1 MKISY
6 RILFINF
13 IIVLIILGSAAFGFY
28 SIMYNLLSSQQSKYL
43 SNSANDFVYFYSE
56 FLQETEYDFLYLI
69 KDDVNPQI
77 EPQMLEG
84 RNVDFILKS
93 VNDSTKMLISIA
105 SVDPVNINSPL
116 FTLDEFNEENPYAI
130 IKGYRHLDGTYYYF
144 GRILGQE
151 ELTSLAKKIGAEIA
165 FIWQKTPAAVSN
177 ESVNN
182 IYTYDIKSA
191 YDNLSSTNNF
201 KLYSKE
207 TENSDLLATLFKPS
221 EYTSANYKFEF
232 IIFTTLNE
240 VSELKTNLKYILI
253 LIGFSGVILSL
264 ILTFLFT
271 DRIRSQITQ
280 LSKATEIT
288 KHGNFKNKIPVKT
301 NDELGQL
308 AKAFNAMLD
317 ELDKNQKA
325 KQEYSEFITLINQN
339 ATLQEISDVS
349 LKKIIKTCKFT
360 VGAIFMVDGEETKII
375 SSFGIKPES
384 STPEKQDFLKPVI
397 ASKEPMEITSADDL
411 PVVSD
416 GILSFSLKYIL
427 IQPILYNNKVI
438 AVLELGGV
446 EKPTDEAKEYLSKV
460 LEQLAVGLINGSA
473 LMQLENLVNELKNL
487 NDDFQKQNV
496 QVRKQ
501 NETLIELHQKLKDK
515 ANELEVQK
523 KRAEESTKLKSQFL
537 ASMSHE
543 LRTPMNSILG
553 LTELVLDQG
562 NLSGKDWERISVVLK
577 SSRRLMSLINDILD
591 LSKIEAGKMELRLE
605 DVPLD
610 EIILEAETSISPLII
625 NKNINLRVIRNAE
638 PQIVIRTDRGKVLQ
652 VLINLMANAVK
663 FTERGNVVL
672 NISQLSNNQ
681 LRFDIIDTGIGI
693 SPEDQKLIFEEF
705 RQVDGTTSKKY
716 NGTGLGLAIC
726 KKIAGMLHGA
736 LSVESEVGKGSTFT
750 FTIPLLKMGVKTD
763 PKNENEELQKV
774 LLNPVLIVEEEPEIR
789 LTMGQYLSSLGYDAA
804 YLMYGEDIIEKIK
817 KINPRAVV
825 VDMNMKDA
833 DGWNLLQSVKS
844 EANTSSVPVIA
855 IMIRGNENKGHG
867 IEVYDYYVKPADN
880 NLNTLIK
887 NLSSSTNKKIERIV
901 LVDED
906 NSEMQSIQKILTG
919 GKFILDFVK
928 MSEASLD
935 DINKLQPE
943 LIITSLM
950 MKKGEGI
957 SLINKLKQT
966 KSTKHIPII
975 AALDS
980 STTVEVVRDLNKTLE
995 MITLAGTKHSLDVL
1009 KIVRDKLIVYEEKII
1024 LENDDDIIHDAPSIR
1039 AKIYETMRNKKIYKG
1054 SVLIVDDDPD
1064 TLFTL
1069 NEIVQSLGNKTI
1081 LAKNGVECLEALS
1094 QIIPDLILL
1103 DIMMPEMDGFQT
1115 INNIKKKSEW
1125 LNIPVFAVTAKAMA
1139 GDKDVVLK
1147 HGFDDYITKPI
1158 NANSLALKINQL
1170 LSKLYMS

>member
-13 IIVLIILGSAAFGFY
+13 IIVLIIVGSAAFAFY
-28 SIMYNLLSSQQSKYL
+28 SIMYNLLSSQHSKYL
-43 SNSANDFVYFYSE
+43 SNSVNNFVYFYSE
-56 FLQETEYDFLYLI
+56 FLQETEYDFLYLMR
-69 KDDVNPQI
+69 DDVDPQI
-77 EPQMLEG
+77 KPPMLEG

-93 VNDSTKMLISIA
+93 INDSTKMLVSVA
-105 SVDPVNINSPL
+105 SVNPVNINSPL
-116 FTLDEFNEENPYAI
+116 FTIEEFNEENPYAI
-130 IKGYRHLDGTYYYF
+130 IKGYRYLDGTYYYF
-144 GRILGQE
+144 GKILGQE
-151 ELTSLAKKIGAEIA
+151 ELTGLAKKIGAEIA

-177 ESVNN
+177 EAVNN

-191 YDNLSSTNNF
+191 YDYLSRTDNF
-201 KLYSKE
+201 RLYSKE
-207 TENSDLLATLFKPS
+207 TENSDLLASLFRPS
-221 EYTSANYKFEF
+221 EYSSSNYKFEF

-253 LIGFSGVILSL
+253 IIGFSGVLLSL

-271 DRIRSQITQ
+271 DRMRSQITQ

-288 KHGNFKNKIPVKT
+288 KQGNFKNKIPVKT

-308 AKAFNAMLD
+308 AKAFNIMLD

-325 KQEYSEFITLINQN
+325 KQEYSEFMTLINQK

-360 VGAIFMVDGEETKII
+360 VGAIFMVDGEDIKII

-384 STPEKQDFLKPVI
+384 STPGKQDFLKPVI
-397 ASKEPMEITSADDL
+397 ASKEAMEITSADEL

-446 EKPTDEAKEYLSKV
+446 EKPTDEAKEYLRKV
-460 LEQLAVGLINGSA
+460 LEQLAIGLINAST
-473 LMQLENLVNELKNL
+473 LMQLENLVVELKNL
-487 NDDFQKQNV
+487 NHDFQEQNV

-577 SSRRLMSLINDILD
+577 SSRRLMSLIDDILD
-591 LSKIEAGKMELRLE
+591 LSKIEAGKMELREEEVL
-605 DVPLD
+605 LD

-638 PQIVIRTDRGKVLQ
+638 PQIVIRTDRGKVIQ
-652 VLINLMANAVK
+652 VLINLMANAIK
-663 FTERGNVVL
+663 FTQRGNVVL
-672 NISQLSNNQ
+672 NISQPSKDQ
-681 LRFDIIDTGIGI
+681 LQFDIIDTGIGI
-693 SPEDQKLIFEEF
+693 SPENQKLIFEEF
-705 RQVDGTTSKKY
+705 RQVDGTSTKKY

-726 KKIAGMLHGA
+726 KKIAGMLNGS
-736 LSVESEVGKGSTFT
+736 LSVESEVDKGSTFT
-750 FTIPLLKMGVKTD
+750 FTIPLIKTGVKTD
-763 PKNENEELQKV
+763 PKNENEELQKA
-774 LLNPVLIVEEEPEIR
+774 LLKPVLIVEEEPEIR
-789 LTMGQYLSSLGYDAA
+789 LTMGQYLSSLGYNAA
-804 YLMYGEDIIEKIK
+804 YLMNGEDVIEKLK

-855 IMIRGNENKGHG
+855 IMIKGNENKGHG

-901 LVDED
+901 LVDAD
-906 NSEMQSIQKILTG
+906 NSEMQSVQKVLTG

-980 STTVEVVRDLNKTLE
+980 STAVEVVRDLNKTLE

-1009 KIVRDKLIVYEEKII
+1009 KIVRDKLNMYEEKII

-1039 AKIYETMRNKKIYKG
+1039 AKIHETMRNKKIYKG

-1158 NANSLALKINQL
+1158 NANSLALKINQI

>member
-13 IIVLIILGSAAFGFY
+13 IIVLIIVGSAAFAFY
-28 SIMYNLLSSQQSKYL
+28 SIMYNLLSSQHSKYL
-43 SNSANDFVYFYSE
+43 SNSVNNFVYFYSE
-56 FLQETEYDFLYLI
+56 FLQETEYDFLYLMR
-69 KDDVNPQI
+69 DDVDPQI
-77 EPQMLEG
+77 KPPMLEG

-93 VNDSTKMLISIA
+93 INDSTKMLVSVA
-105 SVDPVNINSPL
+105 SVNPVNINSPL
-116 FTLDEFNEENPYAI
+116 FTIEEFNEENPYAI
-130 IKGYRHLDGTYYYF
+130 IKGYRYLDGTYYYF
-144 GRILGQE
+144 GKILGQE
-151 ELTSLAKKIGAEIA
+151 ELTGLAKKIGAEIA

-177 ESVNN
+177 EAVNN

-191 YDNLSSTNNF
+191 YDYLSRTDNF
-201 KLYSKE
+201 RLYSKE
-207 TENSDLLATLFKPS
+207 TENSDLLASLFRPS
-221 EYTSANYKFEF
+221 EYSSSNYKFEF

-253 LIGFSGVILSL
+253 IIGFSGVLLSL

-271 DRIRSQITQ
+271 DRMRSQITQ

-288 KHGNFKNKIPVKT
+288 KQGNFKNKIPVKT

-308 AKAFNAMLD
+308 AKAFNIMLD

-460 LEQLAVGLINGSA
+460 LEQLAVGLINAST
-473 LMQLENLVNELKNL
+473 LMQLENLVVELKNL
-487 NDDFQKQNV
+487 NHDFQEQNV

-577 SSRRLMSLINDILD
+577 SSRRLMSLIDDILD
-591 LSKIEAGKMELRLE
+591 LSKIEAGKMELREEEVL
-605 DVPLD
+605 LD

-638 PQIVIRTDRGKVLQ
+638 PQIVIRTDRGKVIQ
-652 VLINLMANAVK
+652 VLINLMANAIK
-663 FTERGNVVL
+663 FTQRGNVVL
-672 NISQLSNNQ
+672 NISQPSKDQ
-681 LRFDIIDTGIGI
+681 LQFDIIDTGIGI
-693 SPEDQKLIFEEF
+693 SPENQKLIFEEF
-705 RQVDGTTSKKY
+705 RQVDGTSTKKY

-726 KKIAGMLHGA
+726 KKIAGMLNGS
-736 LSVESEVGKGSTFT
+736 LSVESEVDKGSTFT
-750 FTIPLLKMGVKTD
+750 FTIPLIKTGVKTD
-763 PKNENEELQKV
+763 PKNENEELQKA
-774 LLNPVLIVEEEPEIR
+774 LLKPVLIVEEEPEIR
-789 LTMGQYLSSLGYDAA
+789 LTMGQYLSSLGYNAA
-804 YLMYGEDIIEKIK
+804 YLMNGEDVIEKLK

-855 IMIRGNENKGHG
+855 IMIKGNENKGHG

-901 LVDED
+901 LVDAD
-906 NSEMQSIQKILTG
+906 NSEMQSVQKVLTG

-980 STTVEVVRDLNKTLE
+980 STAVEVVRDLNKTLE

-1009 KIVRDKLIVYEEKII
+1009 KIVRDKLNMYEEKII

-1039 AKIYETMRNKKIYKG
+1039 AKIHETMRNKKIYKG

-1158 NANSLALKINQL
+1158 NANSLALKINQI

>member
-13 IIVLIILGSAAFGFY
+13 IIVLIIVGSAAFAFY
-28 SIMYNLLSSQQSKYL
+28 SIMYNLLSSQHSKYL
-43 SNSANDFVYFYSE
+43 SNSVNNFVYFYSE

-69 KDDVNPQI
+69 KDDVDLQI

-84 RNVDFILKS
+84 RNVDFILRS
-93 VNDSTKMLISIA
+93 VNDSTKMLVVVA
-105 SVDPVNINSPL
+105 SVNPVNINSPL

-151 ELTSLAKKIGAEIA
+151 ELTGLAKKIGAEIS

-191 YDNLSSTNNF
+191 YDYLSGTDNF
-201 KLYSKE
+201 RLYSKE
-207 TENSDLLATLFKPS
+207 TENSDLLASLFKPS
-221 EYTSANYKFEF
+221 EYSSSNYKFEF
-232 IIFTTLNE
+232 IIFSTLNE
-240 VSELKTNLKYILI
+240 ISELKTNLKYILI
-253 LIGFSGVILSL
+253 IIGCSGALLSL

-271 DRIRSQITQ
+271 DRMRSQITQ

-288 KHGNFKNKIPVKT
+288 KDGNFKNKIPVKT

-308 AKAFNAMLD
+308 AKAFNIMLD

-325 KQEYSEFITLINQN
+325 KQEYSEFMTLINEK

-360 VGAIFMVDGEETKII
+360 VGAIFMVDGEDIKII
-375 SSFGIKPES
+375 SSFGIKAES
-384 STPEKQDFLKPVI
+384 STPGKQNFLKPVI
-397 ASKEPMEITSADDL
+397 ASKEAMEITSADEL

-446 EKPTDEAKEYLSKV
+446 EKPTDEAKEYLRKV
-460 LEQLAVGLINGSA
+460 LEQLAIGLINAST
-473 LMQLENLVNELKNL
+473 LMQLENLVIELKNL

-501 NETLIELHQKLKDK
+501 NETLVELHQKLKEK
-515 ANELEVQK
+515 ADELEVQK
-523 KRAEESTKLKSQFL
+523 LRAEESTKLKSQFL

-553 LTELVLDQG
+553 LTELVLEQG
-562 NLSGKDWERISVVLK
+562 NISGKDWERISVVLK
-577 SSRRLMSLINDILD
+577 SSRRLMSLIDDILD
-591 LSKIEAGKMELRLE
+591 LSKIEAGKMELREEEVL
-605 DVPLD
+605 LD
-610 EIILEAETSISPLII
+610 EIILEAETSISPLVL
-625 NKNINLRVIRNAE
+625 NKNINFRVIRNAE
-638 PQIVIRTDRGKVLQ
+638 PQMILRTDRGKVIQ
-652 VLINLMANAVK
+652 VLINLMANAIK
-663 FTERGNVVL
+663 FTHRGNVIL
-672 NISQLSNNQ
+672 NISQPSKDQ
-681 LRFDIIDTGIGI
+681 LQFEIIDTGIGI
-693 SPEDQKLIFEEF
+693 SPENQKLIFEEF
-705 RQVDGTTSKKY
+705 RQVDGTSTKKY

-726 KKIAGMLHGA
+726 NKIAGMLNGS
-736 LSVESEVGKGSTFT
+736 LTVESEVGKGSTFT
-750 FTIPLLKMGVKTD
+750 FVIPLFKIGIQAAPLI
-763 PKNENEELQKV
+763 ENEQMQKV
-774 LLNPVLIVEEEPEIR
+774 SLKPVLIIEEDPEINI
-789 LTMGQYLSSLGYDAA
+789 TMGQYLSSLGYNSD
-804 YLMYGEDIIEKIK
+804 YLKKGEDVIEKIK

-825 VDMNMKDA
+825 VDMNMKD
-833 DGWNLLQSVKS
+833 DNGWNSLQSIKTN
-844 EANTSSVPVIA
+844 EHTASVPVITM
-855 IMIRGNENKGHG
+855 MIKGNENKGHG
-867 IEVYDYYVKPADN
+867 IDVYDYYTKPAGES
-880 NLNTLIK
+880 LNALIN
-887 NLSSSTNKKIERIV
+887 NLSSSINKKIESIAV
-901 LVDED
+901 ADED
-906 NSEMQSIQKILTG
+906 EAEIQSLQKILTG
-919 GKFILDFVK
+919 GKVRLNFVK
-928 MSEASLD
+928 MNEFAFAA
-935 DINKLQPE
+935 INKLQPD

-950 MKKGEGI
+950 MKSGEGI
-957 SLINKLKQT
+957 SLINKLKQD
-966 KSTKHIPII
+966 KGTKHIPII
-975 AALDS
+975 ATLTPY
-980 STTVEVVRDLNKTLE
+980 TTTQTFRDLNKILE
-995 MITLAGTKHSLDVL
+995 QITLSGTKHSLDVL
-1009 KIVRDKLIVYEEKII
+1009 KIVRDKLKMYEEKIVI
-1024 LENDDDIIHDAPSIR
+1024 KNEDDTIPDAASIS
-1039 AKIYETMRNKKIYKG
+1039 AKINAMMRNEKIYKG
-1054 SVLIVDDDPD
+1054 NVLIVDDDPD

-1081 LAKNGVECLEALS
+1081 LANNGVECLEALS
-1094 QIIPDLILL
+1094 QVIPDLILL

-1115 INNIKKKSEW
+1115 INKIKQKPEW
-1125 LNIPVFAVTAKAMA
+1125 LSIPVFAVTAKAMA

-1158 NANSLALKINQL
+1158 DAPSLAFKINQL

>member
-1 MKISY
+1 
-6 RILFINF
+6 
-13 IIVLIILGSAAFGFY
+13 
-28 SIMYNLLSSQQSKYL
+28 
-43 SNSANDFVYFYSE
+43 
-56 FLQETEYDFLYLI
+56 
-69 KDDVNPQI
+69 
-77 EPQMLEG
+77 
-84 RNVDFILKS
+84 
-93 VNDSTKMLISIA
+93 
-105 SVDPVNINSPL
+105 
-116 FTLDEFNEENPYAI
+116 
-130 IKGYRHLDGTYYYF
+130 
-144 GRILGQE
+144 
-151 ELTSLAKKIGAEIA
+151 
-165 FIWQKTPAAVSN
+165 
-177 ESVNN
+177 
-182 IYTYDIKSA
+182 
-191 YDNLSSTNNF
+191 
-201 KLYSKE
+201 
-207 TENSDLLATLFKPS
+207 
-221 EYTSANYKFEF
+221 
-232 IIFTTLNE
+232 
-240 VSELKTNLKYILI
+240 
-253 LIGFSGVILSL
+253 
-264 ILTFLFT
+264 
-271 DRIRSQITQ
+271 
-280 LSKATEIT
+280 
-288 KHGNFKNKIPVKT
+288 
-301 NDELGQL
+301 
-308 AKAFNAMLD
+308 
-317 ELDKNQKA
+317 
-325 KQEYSEFITLINQN
+325 
-339 ATLQEISDVS
+339 
-349 LKKIIKTCKFT
+349 
-360 VGAIFMVDGEETKII
+360 
-375 SSFGIKPES
+375 
-384 STPEKQDFLKPVI
+384 
-397 ASKEPMEITSADDL
+397 
-411 PVVSD
+411 
-416 GILSFSLKYIL
+416 
-427 IQPILYNNKVI
+427 
-438 AVLELGGV
+438 
-446 EKPTDEAKEYLSKV
+446 
-460 LEQLAVGLINGSA
+460 
-473 LMQLENLVNELKNL
+473 MQLENLVVELKNL
-487 NDDFQKQNV
+487 NHDFQEQNV

-577 SSRRLMSLINDILD
+577 SSRRLMSLIDDILD
-591 LSKIEAGKMELRLE
+591 LSKIEAGKMELREEEVL
-605 DVPLD
+605 LD

-638 PQIVIRTDRGKVLQ
+638 PQIVIRTDRGKVIQ
-652 VLINLMANAVK
+652 VLINLMANAIK
-663 FTERGNVVL
+663 FTQRGNVVL
-672 NISQLSNNQ
+672 NISQPSKDQ
-681 LRFDIIDTGIGI
+681 LQFDIIDTGIGI
-693 SPEDQKLIFEEF
+693 SPENQKLIFEEF
-705 RQVDGTTSKKY
+705 RQVDGTSTKKY

-726 KKIAGMLHGA
+726 KKIAGMLNGS
-736 LSVESEVGKGSTFT
+736 LSVESEVDKGSTFT
-750 FTIPLLKMGVKTD
+750 FTIPLIKTGVKTD
-763 PKNENEELQKV
+763 PKNENEELQKA
-774 LLNPVLIVEEEPEIR
+774 LLKPVLIVEEEPEIR
-789 LTMGQYLSSLGYDAA
+789 LTMGQYLSSLGYNAA
-804 YLMYGEDIIEKIK
+804 YLMNGEDVIEKLK

-855 IMIRGNENKGHG
+855 IMIKGNENKGHG

-901 LVDED
+901 LVDAD
-906 NSEMQSIQKILTG
+906 NSEMQSVQKVLTG

-980 STTVEVVRDLNKTLE
+980 STAVEVVRDLNKTLE

-1009 KIVRDKLIVYEEKII
+1009 KIVRDKLNMYEEKII

-1039 AKIYETMRNKKIYKG
+1039 AKIHETMRNKKIYKG

-1158 NANSLALKINQL
+1158 NANSLALKINQI

>member
-13 IIVLIILGSAAFGFY
+13 IIVLIIVGSAAFAFY
-28 SIMYNLLSSQQSKYL
+28 SIMYNLLSSQHSKYL
-43 SNSANDFVYFYSE
+43 SNSVNNFVYFYSE
-56 FLQETEYDFLYLI
+56 FLQETEYDFLYLMR
-69 KDDVNPQI
+69 DDVDPQI
-77 EPQMLEG
+77 KPPMLEG

-93 VNDSTKMLISIA
+93 INDSTKMLVSVA
-105 SVDPVNINSPL
+105 SVNPVNINSPL
-116 FTLDEFNEENPYAI
+116 FTIEEFNEENPYAI
-130 IKGYRHLDGTYYYF
+130 IKGYRYLDGTYYYF
-144 GRILGQE
+144 GKILGQE
-151 ELTSLAKKIGAEIA
+151 ELTGLAKKIGAEIA

-177 ESVNN
+177 EAVNN

-191 YDNLSSTNNF
+191 YDYLSRTDNF
-201 KLYSKE
+201 RLYSKE
-207 TENSDLLATLFKPS
+207 TENSDLLASLFRPS
-221 EYTSANYKFEF
+221 EYSSSNYKFEF

-253 LIGFSGVILSL
+253 IIGFSGVLLSL

-271 DRIRSQITQ
+271 DRMRSQITQ

-288 KHGNFKNKIPVKT
+288 KQGNFKNKIPVKT

-308 AKAFNAMLD
+308 AKAFNIMLD

-460 LEQLAVGLINGSA
+460 LEQLAVGLINAST
-473 LMQLENLVNELKNL
+473 LMQLENLVVELKNL
-487 NDDFQKQNV
+487 NHDFQEQNV

-577 SSRRLMSLINDILD
+577 SSRRLMSLIDDILD
-591 LSKIEAGKMELRLE
+591 LSKIEAGKMELREEEVL
-605 DVPLD
+605 LD

-638 PQIVIRTDRGKVLQ
+638 PQIVIRTDRGKVIQ
-652 VLINLMANAVK
+652 VLINLMANAIK
-663 FTERGNVVL
+663 FTQRGNVVL
-672 NISQLSNNQ
+672 NISQPSKDQ
-681 LRFDIIDTGIGI
+681 LQFDIIDTGIGI
-693 SPEDQKLIFEEF
+693 SPENQKLIFEEF
-705 RQVDGTTSKKY
+705 RQVDGTSTKKY

-726 KKIAGMLHGA
+726 KKIAGMLNGS
-736 LSVESEVGKGSTFT
+736 LSVESEVDKGSTFT
-750 FTIPLLKMGVKTD
+750 FTIPLIKTGVKTD
-763 PKNENEELQKV
+763 PKNENEELQKA
-774 LLNPVLIVEEEPEIR
+774 LLKPVLIVEEEPEIR
-789 LTMGQYLSSLGYDAA
+789 LTMGQYLSSLGYNAA
-804 YLMYGEDIIEKIK
+804 YLMNGEDVIEKLK

-833 DGWNLLQSVKS
+833 DGWNLL
-844 EANTSSVPVIA
+844 
-855 IMIRGNENKGHG
+855 
-867 IEVYDYYVKPADN
+867 
-880 NLNTLIK
+880 
-887 NLSSSTNKKIERIV
+887 
-901 LVDED
+901 
-906 NSEMQSIQKILTG
+906 
-919 GKFILDFVK
+919 
-928 MSEASLD
+928 
-935 DINKLQPE
+935 
-943 LIITSLM
+943 
-950 MKKGEGI
+950 
-957 SLINKLKQT
+957 
-966 KSTKHIPII
+966 
-975 AALDS
+975 
-980 STTVEVVRDLNKTLE
+980 
-995 MITLAGTKHSLDVL
+995 
-1009 KIVRDKLIVYEEKII
+1009 
-1024 LENDDDIIHDAPSIR
+1024 
-1039 AKIYETMRNKKIYKG
+1039 
-1054 SVLIVDDDPD
+1054 
-1064 TLFTL
+1064 
-1069 NEIVQSLGNKTI
+1069 
-1081 LAKNGVECLEALS
+1081 
-1094 QIIPDLILL
+1094 
-1103 DIMMPEMDGFQT
+1103 
-1115 INNIKKKSEW
+1115 
-1125 LNIPVFAVTAKAMA
+1125 
-1139 GDKDVVLK
+1139 
-1147 HGFDDYITKPI
+1147 
-1158 NANSLALKINQL
+1158 
-1170 LSKLYMS
+1170 

>member
-13 IIVLIILGSAAFGFY
+13 IIVLIIVGSAAFAFY
-28 SIMYNLLSSQQSKYL
+28 SIMYNLLSSQHSKYL
-43 SNSANDFVYFYSE
+43 SNSVNNFVYFYSE
-56 FLQETEYDFLYLI
+56 FLQETEYDFLYLMR
-69 KDDVNPQI
+69 DDVDPQI
-77 EPQMLEG
+77 KPPMLEG

-93 VNDSTKMLISIA
+93 INDSTKMLVSVA
-105 SVDPVNINSPL
+105 SVNPVNINSPL
-116 FTLDEFNEENPYAI
+116 FTIEEFNEENPYAI
-130 IKGYRHLDGTYYYF
+130 IKGYRYLDGTYYYF
-144 GRILGQE
+144 GKILGQE
-151 ELTSLAKKIGAEIA
+151 ELTGLAKKIGAEIA

-177 ESVNN
+177 EAVNN

-191 YDNLSSTNNF
+191 YDYLSRTDNF
-201 KLYSKE
+201 RLYSKE
-207 TENSDLLATLFKPS
+207 TENSDLLASLFRPS
-221 EYTSANYKFEF
+221 EYSSSNYKFEF

-253 LIGFSGVILSL
+253 IIGFSGVLLSL

-271 DRIRSQITQ
+271 DRMRSQITQ

-288 KHGNFKNKIPVKT
+288 KQGNFKNKIPVKT

-308 AKAFNAMLD
+308 AKAFNIMLD

-460 LEQLAVGLINGSA
+460 LEQLAVGLINAST
-473 LMQLENLVNELKNL
+473 LMQLENLVVELKNL
-487 NDDFQKQNV
+487 NHDFQEQNV

-577 SSRRLMSLINDILD
+577 SSRRLMSLIDDILD
-591 LSKIEAGKMELRLE
+591 LSKIEAGKMELREEEVL
-605 DVPLD
+605 LD

-638 PQIVIRTDRGKVLQ
+638 PQIVIRTDRGKVIQ
-652 VLINLMANAVK
+652 VLINLMANAIK
-663 FTERGNVVL
+663 FTQRGNVVL
-672 NISQLSNNQ
+672 NISQPSKDQ
-681 LRFDIIDTGIGI
+681 LQFDIIDTGIGI
-693 SPEDQKLIFEEF
+693 SPENQKLIFEEF
-705 RQVDGTTSKKY
+705 RQVDGTSTKKY

-726 KKIAGMLHGA
+726 KKIAGMLNGS
-736 LSVESEVGKGSTFT
+736 LSVESEVDKGSTFT
-750 FTIPLLKMGVKTD
+750 FTIPLIKTGVKTD
-763 PKNENEELQKV
+763 PKNENEELQKA
-774 LLNPVLIVEEEPEIR
+774 LLKPVLIVEEEPEIR
-789 LTMGQYLSSLGYDAA
+789 LTMGQYLSSLGYNAA
-804 YLMYGEDIIEKIK
+804 YLMNGEDVIEKLK

-855 IMIRGNENKGHG
+855 IMIKGNENKGHG

-901 LVDED
+901 LVDAD
-906 NSEMQSIQKILTG
+906 NSEMQSVQKVLTG

-980 STTVEVVRDLNKTLE
+980 STAVEVVRDLNKTLE

-1009 KIVRDKLIVYEEKII
+1009 KIVRDKLNMYEEKIN

-1039 AKIYETMRNKKIYKG
+1039 AKIHETMRNKKIYKG

-1158 NANSLALKINQL
+1158 NANSLALKINQI

>member
-13 IIVLIILGSAAFGFY
+13 IIVLIIVGSAAFAFY
-28 SIMYNLLSSQQSKYL
+28 SIMYNLLSSQHSKYL
-43 SNSANDFVYFYSE
+43 SNSVNNFVYFYSE
-56 FLQETEYDFLYLI
+56 FLQETEYDFLYLMR
-69 KDDVNPQI
+69 DDVDPQI
-77 EPQMLEG
+77 KPPMLEG

-93 VNDSTKMLISIA
+93 INDSTKMLVSVA
-105 SVDPVNINSPL
+105 SVNPVNINSPL
-116 FTLDEFNEENPYAI
+116 FTIEEFNEENPYAI
-130 IKGYRHLDGTYYYF
+130 IKGYRYLDGTYYYF
-144 GRILGQE
+144 GKILGQE
-151 ELTSLAKKIGAEIA
+151 ELTGLAKKIGAEIA

-177 ESVNN
+177 EAVNN

-191 YDNLSSTNNF
+191 YDYLSRTDNF
-201 KLYSKE
+201 RLYSKE
-207 TENSDLLATLFKPS
+207 TENSDLLASLFRPS
-221 EYTSANYKFEF
+221 EYSSSNYKFEF

-253 LIGFSGVILSL
+253 IIGFSGVLLSL

-271 DRIRSQITQ
+271 DRMRSQITQ

-288 KHGNFKNKIPVKT
+288 KQGNFKNKIPVKT

-308 AKAFNAMLD
+308 AKAFNIMLD

-384 STPEKQDFLKPVI
+384 STPEKQDFLKTVI

-460 LEQLAVGLINGSA
+460 LEQLAVGLINAST
-473 LMQLENLVNELKNL
+473 LMQLENLVVELKNL
-487 NDDFQKQNV
+487 NHDFQEQNV

-577 SSRRLMSLINDILD
+577 SSRRLMSLIDDILD
-591 LSKIEAGKMELRLE
+591 LSKIEAGKMELREEEVL
-605 DVPLD
+605 LD

-638 PQIVIRTDRGKVLQ
+638 PQIVIRTDRGKVIQ
-652 VLINLMANAVK
+652 VLINLMANAIK
-663 FTERGNVVL
+663 FTQRGNVVL
-672 NISQLSNNQ
+672 NISQPSKDQ
-681 LRFDIIDTGIGI
+681 LQFDIIDTGIGI
-693 SPEDQKLIFEEF
+693 SPENQKLIFEEF
-705 RQVDGTTSKKY
+705 RQVDGTSTKKY

-726 KKIAGMLHGA
+726 KKIAGMLNGS
-736 LSVESEVGKGSTFT
+736 LSVESEVDKGSTFT
-750 FTIPLLKMGVKTD
+750 FTIPLIKTGVKTD
-763 PKNENEELQKV
+763 PKNENEELQKA
-774 LLNPVLIVEEEPEIR
+774 LLKPVLIVEEEPEIR
-789 LTMGQYLSSLGYDAA
+789 LTMGQYLSSLGYNAA
-804 YLMYGEDIIEKIK
+804 YLMNGEDVIEKLK

-855 IMIRGNENKGHG
+855 IMIKGNENKGHG

-901 LVDED
+901 LVDAD
-906 NSEMQSIQKILTG
+906 NSEMQSVQKVLTG

-980 STTVEVVRDLNKTLE
+980 STAVEVVRDLNKTLE

-1009 KIVRDKLIVYEEKII
+1009 KIVRDKLNMYEEKII

-1039 AKIYETMRNKKIYKG
+1039 AKIHETMRNKKIYKG

-1158 NANSLALKINQL
+1158 NANSLALKINQI